1 MNNTAAPTL
10 HNSWILDSGNDPSQF
25 QVCTIFIQYNF
36 YTGGL
41 IDLFH
46 HADTAPPNT
55 YFLGFFEK
63 AKKTHTTYHNDTFL
77 K

>member
-10 HNSWILDSGNDPSQF
+10 HNSWILDTGSDPSQF
-25 QVCTIFIQYNF
+25 QACIIFIQYNF

-63 AKKTHTTYHNDTFL
+63 VKKTQTDAS
-77 K
+77 